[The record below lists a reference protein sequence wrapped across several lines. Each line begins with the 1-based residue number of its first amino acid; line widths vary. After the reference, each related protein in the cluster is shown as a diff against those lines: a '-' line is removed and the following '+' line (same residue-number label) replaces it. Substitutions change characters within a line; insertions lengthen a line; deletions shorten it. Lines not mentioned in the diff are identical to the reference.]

1 VRVGGG
7 GGVSSHPW
15 RSAAAAA
22 HRPHFG
28 GDGGV
33 GISTGVGRRWP
44 AEGTILHM
52 KLFCCFATLYVAFLE
67 GRPLVGMLKVIL

>member
-1 VRVGGG
+1 VKVGGG

-22 HRPHFG
+22 HPPHFG

-33 GISTGVGRRWP
+33 GISTGVGRRRP

-52 KLFCCFATLYVAFLE
+52 KLCFVVLLHYTSPFLKA
-67 GRPLVGMLKVIL
+67 GLLWVC